1 MARHWLITA
10 AGGGLGREI
19 ARCAHAAGDLVLGTV
34 RSEKDANRFETEMPG
49 ALALVG
55 DLVEPGTPA
64 RFVGEALAQMGSLD
78 ILVNNA
84 GRGFVAAVEEA
95 DEQEVHHIFEIN
107 FFAAVAMIQATLP
120 HMRERR
126 SGMIVNVTSISGF
139 KPWSGTGIYCASKF
153 AMEGLGQV
161 LAQEVAGFNIRVMN
175 VQPGALRTRFNSGGS
190 LSASA
195 RTIPDYAQSAHIARH
210 ALARMDGKQAGD
222 PARAAQVILAAINSE
237 TPPLNLLLGEDAYSM
252 AQARMAAL
260 SRDMADWSEQGR
272 SIGFPEPGS

>member
-10 AGGGLGREI
+10 ASGGLGREI
-19 ARCAHAAGDLVLGTV
+19 ARCVHAAGDLVIGTF
-34 RSEKDANRFETEMPG
+34 RSEDDAYRFETEMPG
-49 ALALVG
+49 ARALVG
-55 DLVEPGTPA
+55 DLVERGTPA
-64 RFVGEALAQMGSLD
+64 RFVRDALAQLGSLD

-95 DEQEVHHIFEIN
+95 DEQEIRDIFETN
-107 FFAAVAMIQATLP
+107 FFSAVAMIQAALP

-153 AMEGLGQV
+153 AMEGLGQT
-161 LAQEVAGFNIRVMN
+161 LAQEVAGLGIRVMN
-175 VQPGALRTRFNSGGS
+175 VQPGALRTRFNGAGS

-195 RTIPDYAQSAHIARH
+195 RTIPDYERSAHIARH

-222 PARAAQVILAAINSE
+222 PARAAQVILDAINSE
-237 TPPLNLLLGEDAYSM
+237 TQPLNLLLGEDAHGM
-252 AQARMAAL
+252 AQERMAAL
-260 SRDMADWSEQGR
+260 SRDMAAWSEQGR
-272 SIGFPEPGS
+272 SIVFPEIV